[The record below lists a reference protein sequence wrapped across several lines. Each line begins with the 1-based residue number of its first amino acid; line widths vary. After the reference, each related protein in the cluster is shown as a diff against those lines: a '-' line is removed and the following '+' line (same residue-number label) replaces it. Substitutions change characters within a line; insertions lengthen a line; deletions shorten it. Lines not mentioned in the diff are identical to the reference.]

1 MRCLAHLFL
10 ILFVVTLAS
19 AKTNAESTGNL
30 LSNDFTDGTWTTN
43 IQSYHGSNTIAGV
56 DGQYVENKITLSD
69 HMNSMDIENVY
80 QSDLTADVWFWNNE
94 SQSVTI
100 SQTITDSNGKEY
112 SNNTVLSGTCA
123 TWNGCDFGTAPTNS
137 ILITDV
143 ASDYDIVSRFSFSVP
158 NQPSV
163 HYGADLRNPSLIL
176 YYEPFKMDVET
187 VDDVDIWLDDFD
199 KKYEAEFKDETFT
212 FTDVFK
218 EEEIKMNDYYLFEN
232 DMYMFME
239 EPKDDKIEEEFIEE
253 FKEEPTTDKVDE
265 FIEEF
270 IEEEITEEIGQEMPM
285 EKIEEGVDTDEP
297 QTESIK
303 VGKVMLAEVMSDD
316 QVKISI
322 MLKDQ
327 PLIQDVAFYEPI
339 NIYADQITIFDNRQI
354 YGNITYV
361 ANDPLTTYFN
371 LQEGNQEQQQKLKT
385 KLESM
390 TWRN

>member
-1 MRCLAHLFL
+1 MRCLVHLFL

-19 AKTNAESTGNL
+19 AKTSAESSGNL
-30 LSNDFTDGTWTTN
+30 LSNDFTSNNWTTN

-56 DGQYVENKITLSD
+56 DGQYVESKITLSD

-112 SNNTVLSGTCA
+112 SNNTVVSGTCA

-158 NQPSV
+158 SQPDY

-218 EEEIKMNDYYLFEN
+218 EEEIKMNEYYLFEE

-239 EPKDDKIEEEFIEE
+239 EPKDDMKEEEIKEEKLEEPTTDDVEEFIEE
-253 FKEEPTTDKVDE
+253 YKEEIP
-265 FIEEF
+265 EEF
-270 IEEEITEEIGQEMPM
+270 SEEMPM
-285 EKIEEGVDTDEP
+285 EEPKEDIDTDEP
-297 QTESIK
+297 QTGE
-303 VGKVMLAEVMSDD
+303 VKVMLAEVMTDD
-316 QVKISI
+316 QVKISV

-327 PLIQDVAFYEPI
+327 PLMQDVAFYEPI

>member
-1 MRCLAHLFL
+1 
-10 ILFVVTLAS
+10 
-19 AKTNAESTGNL
+19 
-30 LSNDFTDGTWTTN
+30 
-43 IQSYHGSNTIAGV
+43 
-56 DGQYVENKITLSD
+56 
-69 HMNSMDIENVY
+69 
-80 QSDLTADVWFWNNE
+80 
-94 SQSVTI
+94 
-100 SQTITDSNGKEY
+100 
-112 SNNTVLSGTCA
+112 
-123 TWNGCDFGTAPTNS
+123 
-137 ILITDV
+137 
-143 ASDYDIVSRFSFSVP
+143 
-158 NQPSV
+158 
-163 HYGADLRNPSLIL
+163 
-176 YYEPFKMDVET
+176 MDVET

-218 EEEIKMNDYYLFEN
+218 EEEIKMNEYYLFEE

>member
-19 AKTNAESTGNL
+19 AKTSAESTGNL
-30 LSNDFTDGTWTTN
+30 LSNDFINDWTGTN
-43 IQSYHGSNTIAGV
+43 DHFHGSNVLAGV
-56 DGQYVENKITLSD
+56 HNEYREQAITLSD

-80 QSDLTADVWFWNNE
+80 QSDLTADIWFWNNE
-94 SQSVTI
+94 NQSVTI

-112 SNNTVLSGTCA
+112 TNNTVVSGSCA
-123 TWNGCDFGTAPTNS
+123 TNCSYFTAPTNS

-158 NQPSV
+158 SQPNY
-163 HYGADLRNPSLIL
+163 HYGADVRNPSLIL

-218 EEEIKMNDYYLFEN
+218 EEEIKMNEYYLFEN

-239 EPKDDKIEEEFIEE
+239 QPKDDKIEEEFIEE
-253 FKEEPTTDKVDE
+253 FKEEPTTDKVGE

-316 QVKISI
+316 QVKISV

>member
-1 MRCLAHLFL
+1 MRCWVHLFL
-10 ILFVVTLAS
+10 ILFVVILAS
-19 AKTNAESTGNL
+19 AKTSAESTSNL
-30 LSNDFTDGTWTTN
+30 LSNDFTDGTWSTN
-43 IQSYHGSNTIAGV
+43 IQSYHGSDTIAGV
-56 DGQYVENKITLSD
+56 HNQEVSSTITLSD
-69 HMNSMDIENVY
+69 HMNSIDIEGVY
-80 QSDLTADVWFWNNE
+80 QSDLTADLWFWNNE

-112 SNNTVLSGTCA
+112 SNNTVVSGSCA
-123 TWNGCDFGTAPTNS
+123 TNCSYFTAPTNS

-143 ASDYDIVSRFSFSVP
+143 ASDYDIVSKFSFTVP
-158 NQPSV
+158 NQHSG

-187 VDDVDIWLDDFD
+187 FSDAELWLKDFEM
-199 KKYEAEFKDETFT
+199 KYEEEFKDTEFIFRDT
-212 FTDVFK
+212 FK
-218 EEEIKMNDYYLFEN
+218 EEEIKLNDYYMFEE

-239 EPKDDKIEEEFIEE
+239 EPKDDMKEEEIKEEKLEEPTTDDVEEFIEE
-253 FKEEPTTDKVDE
+253 YKEEIP
-265 FIEEF
+265 EEF
-270 IEEEITEEIGQEMPM
+270 SEEMPM
-285 EKIEEGVDTDEP
+285 EEPKEDINTDEP
-297 QTESIK
+297 QTGQ
-303 VGKVMLAEVMSDD
+303 VKVMLAEVMTDD

-327 PLIQDVAFYEPI
+327 PLMQDVAFYEPI

-361 ANDPLTTYFN
+361 ANDPLTTYYNFK
-371 LQEGNQEQQQKLKT
+371 EGNQEQQTRLKT

>member
-43 IQSYHGSNTIAGV
+43 IQSYHGPNIIAGV
-56 DGQYVENKITLSD
+56 DGQYVESKITLSD
-69 HMNSMDIENVY
+69 HMNSIDIENVY

-94 SQSVTI
+94 SQSVTL

-112 SNNTVLSGTCA
+112 SNNTVVSGTCA
-123 TWNGCDFGTAPTNS
+123 TWNGCDYGTAPTNS

-143 ASDYDIVSRFSFSVP
+143 ASDYDIVSRFSFTVP
-158 NQPSV
+158 SQPDY

-176 YYEPFKMDVET
+176 YFEPFKMDVET

-218 EEEIKMNDYYLFEN
+218 EEEIKMNEYYLFEE

-239 EPKDDKIEEEFIEE
+239 EPKDDKTEEEFIEE

-265 FIEEF
+265 YIEEF
-270 IEEEITEEIGQEMPM
+270 KEEAADETEENFFS
-285 EKIEEGVDTDEP
+285 DEP
-297 QTESIK
+297 VTEPASDPQPVTSITLMAEIS
-303 VGKVMLAEVMSDD
+303 GQDQINLTVM
-316 QVKISI
+316 I
-322 MLKDQ
+322 KDQ
-327 PLIQDVAFYEPI
+327 PVLQDVVFYEPI
-339 NIYADQITIFDNRQI
+339 ILYPNQLSLSDNRDI
-354 YGNITYV
+354 YSGVVYI
-361 ANDPLTTYFN
+361 ANDPLTI
-371 LQEGNQEQQQKLKT
+371 QIDKQRENQEQQYKLQK

-390 TWRN
+390 TWKN